1 MSSSKPIPF
10 SRTTASVHLD
20 ATRALAALL
29 VCLGHW
35 RNLLFVS
42 YPQLHAAHR
51 SLFAISYVLTDAGHQ
66 AVMIFFVLSGY
77 LISGSI
83 YRMMATGTWSWRRY
97 LTHRVV
103 RLWIVLIPALLLG
116 ALLDG
121 AGLHLHAGP
130 ALYAGQVQNSL
141 GTDVAAHYTVSRFFA
156 CLFFLQGIVIHGSFG
171 SNGPLWSL
179 ANEFWYYILFPLG
192 LVACRRSF
200 SGRVRIPSGLLFLL
214 AAWFVGKGIMLEF
227 PIWLLGSVIA
237 ALQVPRFSVGLRGV
251 ILAVYPLV
259 FFYLSKARWIPSVP
273 SDYLL
278 GIATFFFILCL
289 LNDTTAAPST
299 RWVGLSRV
307 GARFSYTLYVVH
319 FPLLLLLTSLLVGD
333 SRWYPDPRH
342 ILLAVLPL
350 VAVICYA
357 YGVAWL
363 TEFRTDQVRPW
374 VESFIL
380 PRRRTSEATVA
391 GR

>member
-1 MSSSKPIPF
+1 MNSPNPIPF
-10 SRTTASVHLD
+10 SRTTASVYLD
-20 ATRALAALL
+20 ATRALAAFL

-42 YPQLHAAHR
+42 YSQIHAAHR
-51 SLFAISYVLTDAGHQ
+51 YLFAIPYVLTDAGHQ
-66 AVMIFFVLSGY
+66 AVMIFFMLSGY

-97 LTHRVV
+97 LTHRAV

-116 ALLDG
+116 AILDG

-130 ALYAGQVQNSL
+130 ALYAGQVHNSL
-141 GTDVAAHYTVSRFFA
+141 GTDVVAHYTVSRFFA

-200 SGRVRIPSGLLFLL
+200 SGRVRILSGLLFLL
-214 AAWFVGKGIMLEF
+214 AAWFVGEGIMLEF

-237 ALQVPRFSVGLRGV
+237 AMQVPRFSTGLRRV
-251 ILAVYPLV
+251 IVAVYPLV
-259 FFYLSKARWIPSVP
+259 FFYLSKAHWIPSVA

-289 LNDTTAAPST
+289 LNDTTAAPSA

-333 SRWYPDPRH
+333 SRWYPNLRH
-342 ILLAVLPL
+342 VLDAVLPL
-350 VAVICYA
+350 AAAICYA

-363 TEFRTDQVRPW
+363 TEFRTDRVRPW
-374 VESFIL
+374 VERL
-380 PRRRTSEATVA
+380 VVPPRKTAEATVA
-391 GR
+391 ST